1 MSTARHAS
9 RAERLAKIEEM
20 LFHHPEGMRVV
31 EIAGACRVD
40 RRTVYRDLAALE
52 RTGMPL
58 RQEDGRYSII
68 REQYLATLRLDL
80 HELITLFLAVCLLS
94 SSSSSPNPHL
104 VSVLEKL
111 GEALAEPLVA
121 QARAVAEQVRALPAN
136 PAFAAVL
143 DLVVL
148 AWFRR
153 RKVRLW
159 QSTAQDE
166 EADYCEVSPYFVKPT
181 VRGEMLLFGREDVSG
196 EVQVIDLCQVTH
208 AQVLDVTAEGKSGYT
223 PDCAA
228 HHMPGQANTL

>member
-20 LFHHPEGMRVV
+20 LFHHPEGLRVV
-31 EIAGACRVD
+31 EIAGACLVD

-52 RTGMPL
+52 RAGTPL

-80 HELITLFLAVCLLS
+80 HEAFTLFLAACLLS
-94 SSSSSPNPHL
+94 SSSSSQNPHL

-111 GEALAEPLVA
+111 GEALAEPLVV
-121 QARAVAEQVRALPAN
+121 QARAVVEQVRALPAD
-136 PAFAAVL
+136 PAFVAVL

-166 EADYCEVSPYFVKPT
+166 EMTYCEVSPYFVRPT
-181 VRGEMLLFGREDVSG
+181 TQGEMLLFGREDASG
-196 EVQVIDLCQVTH
+196 EVRVIDLRQVTH
-208 AQVLDVTAEGKSGYT
+208 AQVLDAAVEGEAGYM
-223 PDCAA
+223 PDDVV
-228 HHMPGQANTL
+228 HHMPG